1 MELTQEIAD
10 KFESASTLL
19 EKVKVMLEDARQS
32 EIIYNKMDGE
42 VELVDDIAL
51 IQAFHGIDVSRI
63 KATITALEFNL
74 QMTRKPST
82 WVFVECQR
90 KKSDAVFGWLANY
103 GVKYKFVKMTSDND
117 GIFLKTPLW
126 NIGASMCSESRLC
139 FLDSDV
145 VMCDSDWIEK
155 VEKEFNVHDVLSL
168 ASHQYY
174 EDDEKCELKKTIGYK
189 WATEN
194 RVDGSHCGFTLGLTR
209 DAFNQFNG
217 FDASLILDDIQFY
230 HRLCGNRVFKS
241 FDKWIIDSVPGYG
254 LPLRLG
260 YADNVACHV
269 WHSGNKNKYEGITNL
284 LRYVGIKSYSEIIDY
299 VDKGNPNSLPKW
311 KDDAISQTIKNTLIK
326 YNEFMGVLEN
336 QDKTFDFIDEYK
348 DEMVKM
354 LGEPYDDK
362 HPLFACT
369 VVKNGFG
376 TKIHDIVRFRDEI
389 EDKFKIRPIVLVFSD
404 VKVESDKLDEL
415 NIVDLKNYDYEN
427 EFKQCLRNDLKWPKN
442 AIAYYIPF
450 GLTEFNTKI
459 WIPEKILKNEDGTVL
474 INIDEVKHDKSRTN

>member
-1 MELTQEIAD
+1 MELTEELTD

-32 EIIYNKMDGE
+32 EIIYNKMGGE
-42 VELVDDIAL
+42 VEMVDDIAL
-51 IQAFHGIDVSRI
+51 IQSFYGVDVSRI
-63 KATITALEFNL
+63 KSTITALEFNL
-74 QMTRKPST
+74 QMTRRPST

-155 VEKEFNVHDVLSL
+155 ASNAFNDHDVLSL

-174 EDDEKCELKKTIGYK
+174 EDDEKCELKKTIGFK

-217 FDASLILDDIQFY
+217 FDATLILDDIQFY

-241 FDKWIIDSVPGYG
+241 FDKWIINRVPGYG
-254 LPLRLG
+254 MPLRLG
-260 YADNVACHV
+260 YVDNVACHV
-269 WHSGNKNKYEGITNL
+269 WHSGNKDKYEGITKL
-284 LRYVGIKSYSEIIDY
+284 LRSIGIKSYSESIDY
-299 VDKGNPNSLPKW
+299 DK
-311 KDDAISQTIKNTLIK
+311 
-326 YNEFMGVLEN
+326 
-336 QDKTFDFIDEYK
+336 
-348 DEMVKM
+348 
-354 LGEPYDDK
+354 
-362 HPLFACT
+362 
-369 VVKNGFG
+369 
-376 TKIHDIVRFRDEI
+376 
-389 EDKFKIRPIVLVFSD
+389 
-404 VKVESDKLDEL
+404 
-415 NIVDLKNYDYEN
+415 
-427 EFKQCLRNDLKWPKN
+427 
-442 AIAYYIPF
+442 
-450 GLTEFNTKI
+450 
-459 WIPEKILKNEDGTVL
+459 
-474 INIDEVKHDKSRTN
+474 

>member
-10 KFESASTLL
+10 KFEFESTLL
-19 EKVKVMLEDARQS
+19 EKVKVMLNDARQS
-32 EIIYNKMDGE
+32 EIIYSKMDGE
-42 VELVDDIAL
+42 VEMVDDIAL
-51 IQAFHGIDVSRI
+51 IQSFYGVDVSRI

-74 QMTRKPST
+74 QMTRRPST
-82 WVFVECQR
+82 WVFVECQK
-90 KKSDAVFGWLANY
+90 KKSDSVFGWLANY

-155 VEKEFNVHDVLSL
+155 ASNAFNDHDVLSL

-194 RVDGSHCGFTLGLTR
+194 RVDGSHCGFTLGLTM

-217 FDASLILDDIQFY
+217 FDATLILDDIQFY

-241 FDKWIIDSVPGYG
+241 FDKWIINRVPGYG
-254 LPLRLG
+254 MPLRLG

-269 WHSGNKNKYEGITNL
+269 WHSGNKDKYDGITKL
-284 LRYVGIKSYSEIIDY
+284 LRYIGIKSYSEIIDY
-299 VDKGNPNSLPKW
+299 DKGNPNSLPKW

-326 YNEFMGVLEN
+326 YNEFMGILEN
-336 QDKTFDFIDEYK
+336 HDKTFDFIDEYK

-354 LGEPYDDK
+354 LGEPDDDN
-362 HPLFACT
+362 HPLFVCT
-369 VVKNGFG
+369 VVKNGFE
-376 TKIHDIVRFRDEI
+376 TEIHDIVRFRDEI
-389 EDKFKIRPIVLVFSD
+389 EDKFNVRPVVLVFSD
-404 VKVESDKLDEL
+404 VKVESGNLDEL
-415 NIVDLKNYDYEN
+415 NIVDLKNYDYKN

-459 WIPEKILKNEDGTVL
+459 CIPEKILKNEDGTVL
-474 INIDEVKHDKSRTN
+474 INIDGGKHDKSRIN